1 MTVDAD
7 FIRRLLN
14 DWARWLCSSNGYGH
28 QSSLEYFKQ
37 GGLGGGVF
45 ASSIPKGVE
54 PSLTVMRTSLAM
66 QHLRLIDGEAAYLL
80 AQIYLRKEK
89 ARLVDLA
96 VQAGVSLT
104 GYQER
109 RRRAEL
115 KLFSLW
121 EALSGPGEAAG

>member
-1 MTVDAD
+1 MTVEAG
-7 FIRRLLN
+7 FIRQLLN
-14 DWARWLCSSNGYGH
+14 DWARWLCSGSGYAH

-37 GGLGGGVF
+37 GGLGGGGVF

-54 PSLTVMRTSLAM
+54 PSLAVMRTSLAM

-121 EALSGPGEAAG
+121 EALGSAESAS